1 MKKLFVPYE
10 IAKQLKEKGF
20 DEVCFTNYSKKGTLM
35 SVDSTSGSIN
45 TDLSDY
51 EYCSAPLYQQV
62 IDWLRDKHKLYISIY
77 RVRYYID
84 ESHCW
89 SLDYINNE
97 AKITK
102 SYPNNKSMVGVKE
115 KDYYTALTK
124 AIEEALKLIY

>member
-10 IAKQLKEKGF
+10 IAKKLKEKGF
-20 DEVCFTNYSKKGTLM
+20 DENCLGYYRNDSKTIFFSEFEINNDFILKNNYRF
-35 SVDSTSGSIN
+35 I
-45 TDLSDY
+45 
-51 EYCSAPLYQQV
+51 APLYQQV
-62 IDWLRDKHKLYISIY
+62 VDWLRDKHKLYITIY
-77 RVRYYID
+77 RVRSYIN

-89 SLDYINNE
+89 CLDYINNE

-102 SYPNNKSMVGVKE
+102 SYPIDKSMVGVKE